1 MSGVLNFLT
10 KIFGNKYDS
19 DINKLKP
26 IIENI
31 NAEVKSLSTLSNDEL
46 RDITRQLKLE
56 IKENTLEL
64 NKKIDNLKKSIDNTK
79 NENEAEIGVKRK
91 SVPFKWKDLLDS
103 KNKKIGFIDLGNHIL
118 IAGVILIGIFI
129 ITNA

>member
-56 IKENTLEL
+56 IKENTQEL
-64 NKKIDNLKKSIDNTK
+64 NKKIDNLKKSIDN
-79 NENEAEIGVKRK
+79 
-91 SVPFKWKDLLDS
+91 S
-103 KNKKIGFIDLGNHIL
+103 KN
-118 IAGVILIGIFI
+118 
-129 ITNA
+129 